1 MIRQDIMEA
10 FIQCVDG
17 NMSGKYIDS
26 HKSNHQVRREA
37 LLLAKSVE
45 GVLERLCEM
54 DLETLTVQELY
65 NEISGQAHLG

>member
-1 MIRQDIMEA
+1 MIRKEIMDA

-17 NMSGKYIDS
+17 NTDS
-26 HKSNHQVRREA
+26 SFIMKTKSDNRVRREA

-45 GVLERLCEM
+45 GFLERLCEM
-54 DLETLTVQELY
+54 DLESLTVQELY